1 MGFFLV
7 FDEGCP
13 LVNIAFHVS
22 RIPAVAGLRS
32 LFDLCDLDS
41 VWLLKSKRLELER
54 VGDLVS
60 DFNTVAHLFI

>member
-1 MGFFLV
+1 MGLFLV

-13 LVNIAFHVS
+13 LVDIAFHVS
-22 RIPAVAGLRS
+22 RVPAIAGLRS
-32 LFDLCDLDS
+32 LFDFFNLDS
-41 VWLLKSKRLELER
+41 VWLLESKGLELER